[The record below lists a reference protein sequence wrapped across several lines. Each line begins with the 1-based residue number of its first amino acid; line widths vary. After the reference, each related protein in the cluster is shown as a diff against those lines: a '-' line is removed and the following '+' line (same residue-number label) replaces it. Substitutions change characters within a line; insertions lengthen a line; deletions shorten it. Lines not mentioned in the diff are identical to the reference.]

1 MKRIGRFASIF
12 VTFLLITG
20 IVFTSCSNDT
30 QPPAPEPEF
39 SVHAYEAVE
48 LSDVPAW
55 GSEYESYSGSDWETD
70 YPIER
75 NLALF
80 FQGVGR
86 TFEALELLDEDSD
99 SYDEDAVFNPRS
111 IEAGMHLKVRD
122 EGFSVDSDSEP
133 IVDFLINYFDVL
145 MEGDISS
152 LTQFISFFSFENN
165 PEELIELNGHVALS
179 GKVTSIGDPAFY
191 WVSPVP
197 SNSLHYN
204 YSLYADLDIGTDI
217 DTDESSSGT
226 ISGELKYS
234 GVMNIVIHTSDSIS
248 LFPQLFTI
256 EVKPFADCSLVD
268 IQDAMD
274 EIDDMTDPTSA
285 DIFGALKPAL
295 WGTTSDWCIRI
306 TRTVADA
313 AGAAIADRTKTW
325 SDDAAIGVIADFVN
339 FINSQAE

>member
-1 MKRIGRFASIF
+1 
-12 VTFLLITG
+12 
-20 IVFTSCSNDT
+20 
-30 QPPAPEPEF
+30 
-39 SVHAYEAVE
+39 
-48 LSDVPAW
+48 
-55 GSEYESYSGSDWETD
+55 
-70 YPIER
+70 
-75 NLALF
+75 
-80 FQGVGR
+80 
-86 TFEALELLDEDSD
+86 
-99 SYDEDAVFNPRS
+99 
-111 IEAGMHLKVRD
+111 MHLKVRD

-274 EIDDMTDPTSA
+274 EIDDMTDPTS
-285 DIFGALKPAL
+285 DEVFDVLKPVV
-295 WGTTSDWCIRI
+295 WGSTSDWCIRI
-306 TRTVADA
+306 TRSVGDASGARIAALSNTWDDADA
-313 AGAAIADRTKTW
+313 LEVIQDLVSLMGA
-325 SDDAAIGVIADFVN
+325 V
-339 FINSQAE
+339 